1 MTKVQPQFGNKTT
14 PKGELMFV
22 QILFAILSTQ
32 TIKTLIGEGLQYLL
46 NKTDTEI
53 DNKLADVVVE
63 AVVASKGN
71 PYTLTDL
78 VKVV

>member
-1 MTKVQPQFGNKTT
+1 
-14 PKGELMFV
+14 MFV

-78 VKVV
+78 VKAV